1 MERLSGQ
8 NNQNQQ
14 QQNNGRFAG
23 VKNLINMFRAA
34 RNPQTMVSSMLSQNP
49 EAQQMLQQTL
59 QNGGTYKD
67 AFMMAAKAKGV
78 DPNEI
83 ISMLK

>member
-1 MERLSGQ
+1 MTNPVLERLSGL
-8 NNQNQQ
+8 NNPIRNM
-14 QQNNGRFAG
+14 
-23 VKNLINMFRAA
+23 INMFKAA
-34 RNPQTMVSSMLSQNP
+34 RDPQSLVNNMLSQNP

>member
-1 MERLSGQ
+1 MTNPVLERLRGL
-8 NNQNQQ
+8 NNPIRNM
-14 QQNNGRFAG
+14 
-23 VKNLINMFRAA
+23 INMFKASRD
-34 RNPQTMVSSMLSQNP
+34 PQSLVNNMLSQNP